1 MSVSSSD
8 FLIKSSAEDGL
19 EGPIM
24 VQIGSLFPGMV
35 FDSDLQSLGSTP
47 EVLDWDDCNEMQ
59 SMEGFK
65 PYSYDFLQ
73 V

>member
-1 MSVSSSD
+1 MD
-8 FLIKSSAEDGL
+8 WK
-19 EGPIM
+19 
-24 VQIGSLFPGMV
+24 VQLWFRLATSFRV
-35 FDSDLQSLGSTP
+35 FDSDLQSLGSAP

-65 PYSYDFLQ
+65 SYSYDFLQ